1 MMTRLKAVSG
11 SLPPHVS
18 AGTSSAAV
26 SVGPP
31 KQWRPVA
38 LNCCKLMQND
48 QILEWLKTPAVQ
60 RYLGRAAAIKF
71 EVLAMMVDPNNADTL
86 AAIAARHGVSRQNVD
101 LHFQRAKILFD
112 EQGNLAPFDSKAK
125 V

>member
-1 MMTRLKAVSG
+1 
-11 SLPPHVS
+11 
-18 AGTSSAAV
+18 
-26 SVGPP
+26 
-31 KQWRPVA
+31 
-38 LNCCKLMQND
+38 
-48 QILEWLKTPAVQ
+48 
-60 RYLGRAAAIKF
+60 
-71 EVLAMMVDPNNADTL
+71 MMVDPNNADTL